1 MLLTLNNCPCCCV
14 FQLFIVERAGRRSL
28 HLVGLMGMAVSA
40 VLITI
45 AMALLVSR
53 QIGKSYIYVARR
65 IPFNLKRVSLKSA
78 LLTSTQS
85 PFT

>member
-1 MLLTLNNCPCCCV
+1 MPLNTEHGPCRCV
-14 FQLFIVERAGRRSL
+14 FQLFIVERVGRRSL

-53 QIGKSYIYVARR
+53 GVGKSYI
-65 IPFNLKRVSLKSA
+65 
-78 LLTSTQS
+78 
-85 PFT
+85 